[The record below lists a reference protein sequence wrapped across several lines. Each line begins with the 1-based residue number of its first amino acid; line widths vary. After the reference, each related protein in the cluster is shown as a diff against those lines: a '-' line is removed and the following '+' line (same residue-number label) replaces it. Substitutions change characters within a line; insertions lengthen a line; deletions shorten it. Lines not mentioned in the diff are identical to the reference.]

1 MLLSNYKLM
10 ILSQKT
16 LEKLRDLINEETEY
30 RSGPK
35 LVSFF
40 NQLGFNDVYGK
51 GFPSRWIYTDEK
63 LSKLNGSPELDKC
76 IKTLLSPANFIG
88 RIIELDKIIDDFNR
102 FISFDGW
109 VITRSGKEISFKRV
123 DENYFESVQ
132 DKEEE
137 SINDFLQKSFE
148 EISIE
153 GLNIDIF
160 VYSILEN
167 RIQELQKCLKIGAPL
182 AVIFHAGSILEG
194 ILLGIAQKNPKDFN
208 TSSSSPRNSEGSVK
222 PFHEWT
228 LNNYIEVAYSLN
240 YLYEDVKKFSHALR
254 DFRNYIHPY
263 QQASSK
269 FTPDENTAKICFQVL
284 KAAIVQIRKKVN

>member
-1 MLLSNYKLM
+1 M
-10 ILSQKT
+10 ILSKKT

-40 NQLGFNDVYGK
+40 NQLGFNDIYK
-51 GFPSRWIYTDEK
+51 QGFPSRWIYTDEK
-63 LSKLNGSPELDKC
+63 LTKLNGFPELDKC

-88 RIIELDKIIDDFNR
+88 RITELDKIIDDFNK

-109 VITRSGKEISFKRV
+109 IVTRRSKEISFKRV

-132 DKEEE
+132 DKEDE
-137 SINDFLQKSFE
+137 SIDDFLQKSFE

-160 VYSILEN
+160 VYSILDN
-167 RIQELQKCLKIGAPL
+167 RIQELQKCLKVDAPL

-194 ILLGIAQKNPKDFN
+194 LLLGIAQKNPRDFN
-208 TSSSSPRNSEGSVK
+208 TSSASPRNSEGAVK
-222 PFHEWT
+222 AFHEWT

-240 YLYEDVKKFSHALR
+240 YLHEDVKKFSHALR
-254 DFRNYIHPY
+254 EFRNYIHPY

-269 FTPDENTAKICFQVL
+269 FSPDENTARICFQVL
-284 KAAIVQIRKKVN
+284 KAAIAQIRKKIN